1 MVTRQNTSGFQSIRH
16 RILIFS
22 VLVTLVPS
30 FGMGWYFYDLIYRA
44 TADKIEQ
51 RLIDVAGIGER
62 AIDQWFKERDHD
74 LRVFS
79 NSPVIID
86 NLTKYLA
93 ATNQQNLKKG
103 SQTAANIKKVETYLT
118 LVKNQFHDYRRLGVL
133 DNEGQALAVSG
144 LADEDRF
151 FTLPPDWKDQIG
163 TSKFFIGE
171 VYSRVDE
178 NSPMVLIGV
187 PLLSAQHRAPLGVF
201 AVEIRLQGLL
211 SFLKPAVPEGSIGSY
226 ELHLVQNNGRLIVSI
241 STSENRHSAAAISP
255 EELRLFTPPRYLR
268 NFNNDQGKPIVG
280 VAIPFKNLPWGLV
293 IEQSAEEVFAEV
305 IRLRDRIAL
314 MAVLFALIIGL
325 SASFVVRQIL
335 IPLGTLMQGVL
346 RVSNGELDISLDI
359 KRNNEFGIVIGMFNT
374 MVKRLKQ
381 SQQELEL
388 LATTDTLT
396 RLANRKQVMVSLK
409 QHIEYYRRHF
419 TEFSILLIDIDFFK
433 TVNDTHGHLT
443 GDAVLFQM
451 AQIFMD
457 ELRTIDIAGRYGGEE
472 FLIIL
477 GQTDIPKAVSTAERI
492 RKKVEQ
498 HSFTND
504 DITLHLTISIGV
516 AGITQGDD
524 TDNSLIGRADRALY
538 EAKASGR
545 NRVVSSAETL

>member
-1 MVTRQNTSGFQSIRH
+1 MVMQQNTSGFQSIRH

-44 TADKIEQ
+44 TADKAEQ
-51 RLIDVAGIGER
+51 RLVGAAGMGER
-62 AIDQWFKERDHD
+62 AVDQWFKERDHD
-74 LRVFS
+74 MRVFS
-79 NSPVIID
+79 SSPVIFD
-86 NLTKYLA
+86 NLTKYLT

-103 SQTAANIKKVETYLT
+103 SQAAANIKKIVTYLT
-118 LVKNQFHDYRRLGVL
+118 LVKNQFYDYRRLVVL
-133 DNEGQALAVSG
+133 DNEGQALAVSD
-144 LADEDRF
+144 LPEEDRS
-151 FTLPPDWKDQIG
+151 FTLPSDWKDQVG

-171 VYSRVDE
+171 MYFRVDE

-187 PLLSAQHRAPLGVF
+187 PLLSEPHGAPLGVF
-201 AVEIRLQGLL
+201 AAEIRLQGLL
-211 SFLKPAVPEGSIGSY
+211 SFLKPAIPDGGVGSY
-226 ELHLVQNNGRLIVSI
+226 ELHLVQKNGRQIL
-241 STSENRHSAAAISP
+241 STSTPENRHGVASISP
-255 EELRLFTPPRYLR
+255 EELRLFNPARYFR
-268 NFNNDQGKPIVG
+268 NLNNDQGKPVVG
-280 VAIPFKNLPWGLV
+280 VAIPFKDLPWGLV
-293 IEQSAEEVFAEV
+293 IEQNADEVFAEV

-325 SASFVVRQIL
+325 SASIVVRQIL
-335 IPLGTLMQGVL
+335 IPLDALMHGVL

-359 KRNNEFGIVIGMFNT
+359 KRNNEFGIVMGMFNT
-374 MVKRLKQ
+374 MVKQLKQ

-396 RLANRKQVMVSLK
+396 RLANRKQVTTSLK
-409 QHIEYYRRHF
+409 QHVEYYRRHF
-419 TEFSILLIDIDFFK
+419 TDFSILLIDIDFFK

-498 HSFTND
+498 YSFTND

-516 AGITQGDD
+516 AGITQGVD